1 METTED
7 GEQDSFLVTLTAQP
21 LPGTDVQI
29 VLSSSD
35 TSEGTVDP
43 SVTIPSASWSAGV
56 TVIVTGVDDALL
68 DGDIVYT
75 IVTGEVSSADPA
87 FNALTGTNVAD
98 ISVTNIDD
106 DTAAVTIANVS
117 GAENGGPITV
127 TAILDN
133 AVPGG
138 FTLDVSTS
146 DISAIAGSDYTA
158 VTNFQLTFVGT
169 PGEQQT
175 FTVSPIGDA
184 VIEPNETLQVSMS
197 NLSTILPVN
206 ITDTAI
212 ITINNDD
219 SSTITIDDPASVPEG
234 NSGIQ
239 TISFT
244 VTLGQAD
251 PNIPNHRRLFN

>member
-1 METTED
+1 M
-7 GEQDSFLVTLTAQP
+7 
-21 LPGTDVQI
+21 
-29 VLSSSD
+29 
-35 TSEGTVDP
+35 
-43 SVTIPSASWSAGV
+43 
-56 TVIVTGVDDALL
+56 
-68 DGDIVYT
+68 
-75 IVTGEVSSADPA
+75 
-87 FNALTGTNVAD
+87 
-98 ISVTNIDD
+98 
-106 DTAAVTIANVS
+106 
-117 GAENGGPITV
+117 

-146 DISAIAGSDYTA
+146 DISATAGSDYTA
-158 VTNFQLTFVGT
+158 VTNFQLTFIGT

-175 FTVSPIGDA
+175 FTVSPIGDTA
-184 VIEPNETLQVSMS
+184 IEPNETLQVSMS

-244 VTLGQAD
+244 VSLGQAD
-251 PNIPNHRRLFN
+251 PNFPITVDYLISGGNEDTDFDTLTFAAGNNNT